1 MIAIPRILICED
13 EDESRI
19 AVCQALDRFS
29 SENNVKFEQIIAS
42 SGESLLSKI
51 DDRVD
56 LLLLDI
62 GLPRISGMDA
72 ARYLRQLGV
81 QTPII
86 FITSMTQYAMAG
98 YEVHAFGFLKKP
110 LNYKQ
115 FEWQMR
121 DALALLVR
129 NRGTS
134 IPLQSGA
141 KLEVINSGDVEY
153 IEVFDH
159 IIELFDKHGDR
170 YQCSMSLS
178 DLEEK
183 LSEFGFFRP
192 HKSFLVN
199 MAYIRRFL
207 QKEVLLESG
216 IGIPISRYRRKEF
229 MEAYASFK
237 EL

>member
-1 MIAIPRILICED
+1 MPRILVCED
-13 EDESRI
+13 EDDSRI
-19 AVCQALDRFS
+19 AICQALDRYS
-29 SENNVKFEQIIAS
+29 AENQIPFEQIVCA
-42 SGESLLSKI
+42 SGEAMLSKL
-51 DDRVD
+51 DDHVD

-72 ARYLRQLGV
+72 ARYLRQRGI
-81 QTPII
+81 QIPII

-121 DALALLVR
+121 DALSLLLR
-129 NRGTS
+129 NKGAP
-134 IPLQSGA
+134 IPLLSRYR
-141 KLEVINSGDVEY
+141 LEVINSGDVAY

-159 IIELFDKHGDR
+159 LVTLFDKNGDCFS
-170 YQCSMSLS
+170 CSLT
-178 DLEEK
+178 
-183 LSEFGFFRP
+183 LSELEDKLTEYGFFRS

-199 MAYIRRFL
+199 MAYIHRL
-207 QKEVLLESG
+207 LPKEVKLKGNIS
-216 IGIPISRYRRKEF
+216 IPISRYRRKEF
-229 MEAYASFK
+229 LEAYASFK